1 MSDKKKDIDKLDKMI
16 KTTEKV
22 MVFFSLI
29 AATIILVYYC
39 SNILGC

>member
-29 AATIILVYYC
+29 AAFIILSYYC
-39 SNILGC
+39 TNVLGC